1 MKKLFS
7 LLAISLILTGCG
19 TAALPAAEPVT
30 SPATP
35 ETAEEPFSA
44 EASLPDHVLP
54 LETFPTEEP
63 ELSYD
68 AYRVV
73 YNILTDSQE
82 ESAQFQGIGSEG
94 DLVWTY
100 ETQSYPMAQLGRITP
115 VGQWQDHY
123 YLIEDGRVV
132 CLNIITGEL
141 LFENTEF
148 SGSPCPEAMAIDEY
162 GYLYLAG
169 YDGPDFFAMDAQ
181 GHTVKRIPS
190 LSEEFVRPVRISL
203 DGDRLTVYMESDR
216 SGNSG
221 NFPCTLTMDWLPQ
234 AKG

>member
-1 MKKLFS
+1 MKKLLF
-7 LLAISLILTGCG
+7 LLGISLILTGCG
-19 TAALPAAEPVT
+19 TQAPPAAEPAISTAAVE
-30 SPATP
+30 AT
-35 ETAEEPFSA
+35 
-44 EASLPDHVLP
+44 EAAPTEAPPSEYILP

-82 ESAQFQGIGSEG
+82 ESAQFQGIGPEG
-94 DLVWTY
+94 ELVWTY

-123 YLIEDGRVV
+123 YLIEDGTVL

-141 LFENTEF
+141 LFENADF
-148 SGSPCPEAMAIDEY
+148 GGSPCPEAMAIDEY

-181 GHTVKRIPS
+181 GHTVKRIAS
-190 LSEEFVRPVRISL
+190 LSEEFMRPIRISL
-203 DGDRLTVYMESDR
+203 EGDELTVYMESDR

-221 NFPCTLTMDWLPQ
+221 HFPCTLPMGWLPQ